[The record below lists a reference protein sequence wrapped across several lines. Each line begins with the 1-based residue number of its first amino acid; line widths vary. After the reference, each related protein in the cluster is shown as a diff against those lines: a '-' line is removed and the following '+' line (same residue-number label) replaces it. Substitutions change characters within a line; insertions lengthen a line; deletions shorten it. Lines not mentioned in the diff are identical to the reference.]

1 MKVRYTQSIWNT
13 ENYRFFRLKTW
24 LKALNLSVK
33 PMKEKKTEKK
43 DKGSAREAA

>member
-24 LKALNLSVK
+24 LKAQNLSVK
-33 PMKEKKTEKK
+33 PVKEEKSEKYEK
-43 DKGSAREAA
+43 DDRKAA